1 MTCGAV
7 FVRSSRI
14 LLPATDSVT
23 EGFEPEQPIMLAIRV
38 RKDAIEEEEEER
50 KRLEEKVVRKDVREE
65 EKKGRRNKKRR
76 M

>member
-7 FVRSSRI
+7 FDRSSRI

-38 RKDAIEEEEEER
+38 RKDAIEEEEER